1 MDTFSECVLLEN
13 VWVMYYESTFLKCN
27 KICVYGKLF
36 IKMFFVH
43 TGIVFSDGKHW
54 EKQRKFSLQKL
65 KNFGMGRTE
74 METKIEEESRELV
87 GLFKTKC
94 SQPILIHNT
103 FDISAINVLW
113 AMMAGERFTLEDS
126 RLTKLFNII
135 HAAFQTVD
143 ISGGILNH
151 MPFLRYVAP
160 DACGYNKLVDTLKQ
174 LWGFIEVDL
183 QIPFNYLCYFFCF
196 ILRIPYRNIEKR
208 CVPPMLET
216 L

>member
-1 MDTFSECVLLEN
+1 M
-13 VWVMYYESTFLKCN
+13 
-27 KICVYGKLF
+27 
-36 IKMFFVH
+36 
-43 TGIVFSDGKHW
+43 FSDGKHW

-103 FDISAINVLW
+103 FDISVINVLW
-113 AMMAGERFTLEDS
+113 AMMAGERFALEDS

-151 MPFLRYVAP
+151 MPILRYVAP
-160 DACGYNKLVDTLKQ
+160 DACGYNKLVDILKQ

-183 QIPFNYLCYFFCF
+183 ETVFNYLFYIFVL
-196 ILRIPYRNIEKR
+196 I
-208 CVPPMLET
+208 
-216 L
+216 